1 LADDAF
7 AAASCQDWWLMTDL
21 EGAAMLNDRN
31 QVKGPQFESGPMI
44 TAAVLVG
51 AGAVLVFAGFAVGG
65 GHMLQAVRRW
75 VNDMEVPPSER
86 AKLALAQ
93 ARAAA
98 AAGAEAWQKAPQP
111 A

>member
-1 LADDAF
+1 LADDALT
-7 AAASCQDWWLMTDL
+7 AASCEHWWPMTDL
-21 EGAAMLNDRN
+21 EGAVMLNDQNHVR
-31 QVKGPQFESGPMI
+31 GPQLESGPMI

-51 AGAVLVFAGFAVGG
+51 AGAVLVFAGFSVGG
-65 GHMLQAVRRW
+65 AHMLQAVRRW

-93 ARAAA
+93 AKAAA